1 MLYIVASMEEELYGL
16 RDELEALEASGG
28 VGFPVDLHTVGVG
41 PKRAGEALASA
52 LAKGKRRPQ
61 GVLMLGV
68 AGALEPGM
76 ETGELILA
84 ANYALDA
91 GSEPAKTIAPDPAM
105 LEAAEAAAANA
116 RMSANRSG
124 SLTVD
129 HLIAE
134 GWEREELRRKYG
146 VGSVNMEDHAV
157 AAAAAAAG
165 VPFLSVRVILD
176 TAEQRLPGYLP
187 GLSRGRHAILTDI
200 IMRPWR
206 IPTVLRLKSQME
218 LCQSVIRGFGMSY
231 LRLEAERR
239 KSVRDQESAKALY

>member
-1 MLYIVASMEEELYGL
+1 MEEELYGL
-16 RDELEALEASGG
+16 RDELEALEPSGG
-28 VGFPVDLHTVGVG
+28 VGFPVEFHTVGVG
-41 PKRAGEALASA
+41 PKRAGAALTSA

-76 ETGELILA
+76 ETGELLLA

-91 GSEPAKTIAPDPAM
+91 GSEPAKAIVPDPAM

-116 RMSANRSG
+116 RMPANGSS

-129 HLIAE
+129 HLIDQAQ
-134 GWEREELRRKYG
+134 EREELRRKYG
-146 VGSVNMEDHAV
+146 AASANMEDHAV

-176 TAEQRLPGYLP
+176 TVEQCLPAYLP

-239 KSVRDQESAKALY
+239 KSAKEKESIEAIY